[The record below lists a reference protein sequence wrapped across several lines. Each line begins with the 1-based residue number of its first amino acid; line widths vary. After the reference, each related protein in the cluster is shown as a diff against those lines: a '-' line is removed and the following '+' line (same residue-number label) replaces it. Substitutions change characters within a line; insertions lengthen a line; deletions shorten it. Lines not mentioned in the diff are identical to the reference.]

1 MLRYLALFLGLLLF
15 MAQAFVPK
23 AVAETLVKSRSNT
36 KLLQVDGRILFRFS
50 QSQNEMLDK
59 YHQTIYGDPNSGFVL
74 RKVRVKFHGQLND
87 GIKYFIHIRADR
99 KSAVELWDAYIT
111 YTLKQSPIP
120 TEIELGMY
128 KNPISMSY
136 VKKGVKLWFPERP
149 LAVNTLAPVW
159 RDTGITVKVKPIKN
173 VTFIA
178 SLLNGEGWTNKEKIY
193 NKDGK
198 YLYVFVVDAKPY
210 VSDAISWR
218 IRAGYECGHDTYSNL
233 IYNKVY
239 SAGGVKRSLIDVETQ
254 VVLKQYGTVF
264 EGGYLYDSPDAVNNA
279 TANLGKAK
287 GWYIQADYAV
297 PVIKNL
303 HLVARYSWVDP
314 NDKADDE
321 YDADYTSIG
330 GYYLINGWQA
340 AIRADYVFANERHNS
355 IDNNLFCAEFQLLF

>member
-15 MAQAFVPK
+15 MVQAFVPK

-50 QSQNEMLDK
+50 QSQNDGK
-59 YHQTIYGDPNSGFVL
+59 TIYGDPNDGFIL
-74 RKVRVKFHGQLND
+74 RKVRVKFHGELND
-87 GIKYFIHIRADR
+87 GIKYFIHIRAD
-99 KSAVELWDAYIT
+99 KGSNVELWDAYVT
-111 YTLKQSPIP
+111 YKVKQSPIP
-120 TEIELGMY
+120 TVIELGMY

-136 VKKGVKLWFPERP
+136 MKKGVKLWFPERP

-178 SLLNGEGWTNKEKIY
+178 SLLNGEGWSSFSND
-193 NKDGK
+193 DGK
-198 YLYVFVVDAKPY
+198 YLYVFVIDAKPY

-218 IRAGYECGHDTYSNL
+218 IRAGYECGHDTYNKL
-233 IYNKVY
+233 IYNKIY

-254 VVLKQYGTVF
+254 LALKQFGTVI
-264 EGGYLYDSPDAVNNA
+264 EGGFLYDSPDAVNNA

-314 NDKADDE
+314 NDKKDDV

-355 IDNNLFCAEFQLLF
+355 VDNNLFCAEFQLLF